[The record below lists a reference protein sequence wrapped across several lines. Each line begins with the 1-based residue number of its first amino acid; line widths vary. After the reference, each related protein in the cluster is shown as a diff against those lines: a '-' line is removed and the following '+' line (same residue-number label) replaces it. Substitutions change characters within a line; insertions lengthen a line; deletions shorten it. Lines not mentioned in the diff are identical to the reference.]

1 MTQKFLYFLLT
12 YRFKNILLLEI
23 SSTYFQHIF
32 QFDLY
37 CMIVWVFKTYYEI
50 MTQQIVERCSS
61 RMR

>member
-32 QFDLY
+32 EFNLD
-37 CMIVWVFKTYYEI
+37 CVIVWVFKTYYEV
-50 MTQQIVERCSS
+50 MTQQIIE
-61 RMR
+61 